1 MYNDILMN
9 GSKRFVV
16 AMSHPSER
24 GRFAEIGVLFELEDL
39 KEVSEQTNDQVK
51 YICSHRVTGRVKLH
65 KILNPSAWESRETYL
80 KVEGTLMDA
89 NTAGTDTK
97 KELMDEFVDDDV
109 YSRLVEKAKA
119 VYEAPAPKEE
129 ANLKLSFKELVKL
142 QHDLE
147 EDVRFTR
154 ASIDTLAVSPGDK
167 DEGLWTTIRLWQ
179 SYSEQRLVARQ
190 NELQREFQDKLLQ
203 FLMKEK
209 GVKESELPR

>member
-1 MYNDILMN
+1 
-9 GSKRFVV
+9 
-16 AMSHPSER
+16 MSHPSER

-129 ANLKLSFKELVKL
+129 ANLKLSFKELVEL

-209 GVKESELPR
+209 GVKESEVPR

>member
-1 MYNDILMN
+1 
-9 GSKRFVV
+9 
-16 AMSHPSER
+16 MSHPSER